1 MTNKMEASKNYK
13 FWSMAIFGFVIIR
26 FLWNLQDKKYV
37 EDFLD
42 KNYESIILKV
52 PLKDDNNKGLYYYQ
66 CQNFDG
72 KIEEISINN
81 RLLFGSALKG
91 DTLLK
96 IKGDSSIIIKR
107 RNIVLKFPFH
117 GIFYNRI
124 DTVLVR

>member
-1 MTNKMEASKNYK
+1 MEASKNYK
-13 FWSMAIFGFVIIR
+13 FWIMAIFGFVIIR

-72 KIEEISINN
+72 KIEEISIS
-81 RLLFGSALKG
+81 LAGKPSPPVGLPTSHLATA
-91 DTLLK
+91 TLRV
-96 IKGDSSIIIKR
+96 G
-107 RNIVLKFPFH
+107 
-117 GIFYNRI
+117 
-124 DTVLVR
+124 